1 VVVTVSDSCARGE
14 RTDETGPR
22 CRELLQAMGFVCER
36 VLVVPDELDR
46 LADTLRE
53 LCEKA
58 GVQLVITA
66 GGTGLSPRD
75 VTPEATRRVVEREAP
90 GFGELLRAEG
100 YKQKPTA
107 MLSRATAGVRNGVLV
122 VNLPGSVR
130 GVAEGLATLAP
141 LLEHALEVAGGH
153 AYRCGG

>member
-1 VVVTVSDSCARGE
+1 
-14 RTDETGPR
+14 
-22 CRELLQAMGFVCER
+22 MGFVCER
-36 VLVVPDELDR
+36 IEVVPDELDR
-46 LADTLRE
+46 LAETLRR
-53 LCEKA
+53 LCDES
-58 GVQLVITA
+58 GVHLVITA

-90 GFGELLRAEG
+90 GFGELLRLEG
-100 YKQKPTA
+100 YKRKPTA

-130 GVAEGLATLAP
+130 GVTEGLTALAP
-141 LLEHALEVAGGH
+141 LLEHALDVAGGH